1 MFRVFP
7 LGVCPFI
14 MPKKKTLKY
23 WKTKI
28 DKVYHEYI
36 RRRDCDDHT
45 GYTNCITCDKVIHF
59 DETDGGHFIGRQYMA
74 TRYDERNTYAQCRK
88 CNRFEYGRQ
97 YEISKAIGA
106 ELSDELPQ
114 KSRQVYKLVDHEW
127 QEIFETYK
135 AKLQALKDKQA
146 F

>member
-1 MFRVFP
+1 MA
-7 LGVCPFI
+7 
-14 MPKKKTLKY
+14 KKKTLKY

-97 YEISKAIGA
+97 YEFSKAIGQ
-106 ELSDELPQ
+106 ELSDELLE
-114 KSRQVYKLVDHEW
+114 KSRQVYKLHDHEW
-127 QEIFETYK
+127 QEIFESYK
-135 AKLQALKDKQA
+135 AKLQALKEKQA